1 MSHTKRAIVLA
12 IITMLGSSIGIQ
24 AQERVRALFV
34 GNSYTYVNDLPG
46 MIADMAASVGDE
58 LQHTSSTPGGCTFQ
72 QHCTNQSMNYIQQG
86 GWDVVVLQEQSQY
99 PSFPQS
105 QVENEVFP
113 YAAQLVNAIYASS
126 PCAEPM
132 FYMTWGRR
140 DGDQQNAQY
149 FPILGSYEGMD
160 SMLYERYMYMAEAN
174 DASVSPVGRVWRK
187 IRREHPEIE
196 LYDTDGSHPSMAG
209 TYAAACTFFAMMFHH
224 DPAELTYNGSLAAE
238 TARIIRSAT
247 SEVVWSAESSMPQS
261 QWMRPYPYSNS
272 IVGNSDTNI
281 WTSDTVQFLN
291 LSTHADSLLWD
302 FGDGMTAISTG
313 DIESIAHSY
322 SDSGAFTVT
331 LIAARHCMYDTTALD
346 IFIHLSDIDTTTPT
360 DTTIIDPVGIL
371 DPQQTYNSKAYLF
384 SIFPSVTSGVITVIS
399 TSSEPIDVI
408 ILSTK
413 GERLKVNQPVNNRQ
427 LDLSPL
433 PNGIYLLRLQQN
445 SICETHKIVK
455 I

>member
-1 MSHTKRAIVLA
+1 MSHSNKALILT
-12 IITMLGSSIGIQ
+12 ITALLLSTIAIQ
-24 AQERVRALFV
+24 AQDRKRVLFV
-34 GNSYTYVNDLPG
+34 GNSYIYTNDLPG
-46 MIADMAASVGDE
+46 MIANMAASMGDE
-58 LQHTSSTPGGCTFQ
+58 LQHTSNTPGGCTFQ
-72 QHCTNQSMNYIQQG
+72 QHCTNHSMALIQQG
-86 GWDVVVLQEQSQY
+86 GWDAVILQEQSQY

-105 QVENEVFP
+105 QVEAEVFP
-113 YAAQLVNAIYASS
+113 YAAQLVSAIYAAS

-132 FYMTWGRR
+132 FFMTWGRR

-149 FPILGSYEGMD
+149 FPILGTYEGMD

-187 IRREHPEIE
+187 IRSEHPEIE
-196 LYDTDGSHPSMAG
+196 LYASDGSHPSLAG
-209 TYAAACTFFAMMFHH
+209 TYAAACTIFAMLFHH
-224 DPAELTYNGSLAAE
+224 DPAELTYNGNLNAA
-238 TARIIRSAT
+238 TARIIRSAA

-302 FGDGMTAISTG
+302 FGDGTTLVTSN
-313 DIESIAHSY
+313 DINNVTHTY

-331 LIAARHCMYDTTALD
+331 LVAARHCMYDTTALE

-360 DTTIIDPVGIL
+360 DTTIIDPIGIL
-371 DPQQTYNSKAYLF
+371 DPQQTYNSKAYQF

-413 GERLKVNQPVNNRQ
+413 GERVKVNQPVNNRQ